1 MENENYNIALLID
14 TENVSAKYMEKLEKD
29 LIVLGRV
36 SYKRMYGDFTK
47 KSASGWRD
55 IVNDFS
61 LTPVQQYSYTA
72 GKNVTD
78 SKMIIDAMDILY
90 SGNVDAIC
98 LMTSDSDFTGLA
110 KRLKE
115 SNIYVIG
122 AGEKKTPESFVH
134 ACDRFFVLDE
144 DGKQEEKEQK
154 KKKGSDRQ
162 PSKKNSAK
170 TVGEKKPASKE
181 EIESFAER
189 IIEEAGKPCV
199 LASVMQKI
207 YQAYPN
213 FDYKT
218 YGVNKASKF
227 FSEDR
232 FEITINYPA
241 GTLISLK

>member
-162 PSKKNSAK
+162 P
-170 TVGEKKPASKE
+170 
-181 EIESFAER
+181 
-189 IIEEAGKPCV
+189 
-199 LASVMQKI
+199 
-207 YQAYPN
+207 
-213 FDYKT
+213 
-218 YGVNKASKF
+218 
-227 FSEDR
+227 
-232 FEITINYPA
+232 
-241 GTLISLK
+241 